1 MMHELVYSG
10 AEVYVAFTAY
20 FPNRMGVPSSQKK
33 KMSHMS
39 HVSIYDIF
47 ILPDVPIDSIS
58 NKKLWKLK
66 ILLWINIF
74 GWYLRK
80 GVILTKDNLVKQN

>member
-1 MMHELVYSG
+1 MSWYTVVLK
-10 AEVYVAFTAY
+10 FTLLSLRI
-20 FPNRMGVPSSQKK
+20 FPIEWVCQVLKK

-39 HVSIYDIF
+39 HVSMYDVF

>member
-33 KMSHMS
+33 MSHMS
-39 HVSIYDIF
+39 HVSMYDVF
-47 ILPDVPIDSIS
+47 ILPNVPIDSIS

-66 ILLWINIF
+66 ILLRIKVF
-74 GWYLRK
+74 GRYLRK
-80 GVILTKDNLVKQN
+80 GVILTKDNLAKQN